1 MEPCTI
7 DREKLIL
14 TRDIP
19 PRGTSQAAVVTY
31 LGNTLVV
38 PIEMYEKGEHRIEF
52 IKRFGVPL
60 PKAPDTAPEFFSPN
74 ILELLGE

>member
-1 MEPCTI
+1 METGAI
-7 DREKLIL
+7 DREKLVL

-19 PRGTSQAAVVTY
+19 PQGTSQAAVVTY

-38 PIEMYEKGEHRIEF
+38 PVEAYEKGEHRIEF

-60 PKAPDTAPEFFSPN
+60 PQSPVTLGEFFSPN
-74 ILELLGE
+74 LLELMGE